1 MINEQNFIK
10 HLKKGDEKVLNYI
23 VDKYLGMVKSIVTKV
38 LYNNQNEVEECIND
52 IFFSMWQ
59 NRNKFYGNSE
69 LDFKKWIFKVSRYKA
84 IDYYRKNNKQNSL
97 EIDENLLCDSFSPEN
112 SYINKEEKKE
122 VFKMLDSLKDI
133 DRKIFIMKYYL
144 GMKSEEISKILNL
157 TPNAIDNRVY
167 RGKNLLKN
175 KVIGG

>member
-97 EIDENLLCDSFSPEN
+97 EID
-112 SYINKEEKKE
+112 
-122 VFKMLDSLKDI
+122 
-133 DRKIFIMKYYL
+133 
-144 GMKSEEISKILNL
+144 
-157 TPNAIDNRVY
+157 
-167 RGKNLLKN
+167 
-175 KVIGG
+175 